1 MVTNSSFSRARAP
14 EQREQRR
21 QEILSAARRLLDA
34 GGLEAVGLNAIARE
48 AGIAKSNCYRYFE
61 SREQIL
67 LTLLTEDEGAWVA
80 ELELELAPLVGSND
94 VEGVARI
101 IAHSLN
107 AQPRLCLLTSVVA
120 GVLEQNVSEETAR
133 GFKQDVR
140 ALALRIA
147 NALFAAIPRLPPP
160 RIMAIQRYVHALIAG
175 MWPMAHPSTAMQ
187 CVLADADFEPF
198 RTDFSRD
205 LQGSLIALFR
215 GSLTEE

>member
-1 MVTNSSFSRARAP
+1 MVTKETFSRARAP

-21 QEILSAARRLLDA
+21 QELLSAARRLLDS

-67 LTLLTEDEGAWVA
+67 LTLLTEDEAAWVA
-80 ELELELAPLVGSND
+80 SLELELAPLAGTND
-94 VEGVARI
+94 IEHVAAI
-101 IAHSLN
+101 IATTL
-107 AQPRLCLLTSVVA
+107 AAEPRLCLLTSVVA

-133 GFKQDVR
+133 AFKQEVR

-147 NALFAAIPRLPPP
+147 NALFTAIPRLPTE

-175 MWPMAHPSTAMQ
+175 MWPMAHPSKAMQ
-187 CVLADADFEPF
+187 CVLADAEFEHF
-198 RTDFSRD
+198 RTDFECD
-205 LQGSLIALFR
+205 LR
-215 GSLTEE
+215 GSLTALFKGSLSE